1 MISKE
6 AFEQKFKT
14 MPWKRRQVLEAVVGG
29 QTDEAIKEKVLRV
42 YDVSTVRNHI
52 SKIYKD
58 FDIEANGFNC
68 RCELV
73 EIVNT
78 YKPELVA
85 DQVLKEY
92 ELSSYRYKADQYKFI
107 DKSLDQSKADQ
118 EIYIERPPIE
128 ARCYQEIVKPGAL
141 IRIKAPKRM
150 GKTLLI
156 QNIIAHGEKQAY
168 GKVYLNINQL
178 PFTNLDIFLK
188 SFCLQVGNK
197 LKLPNQLQTYWDDS
211 LFTSVDNCTAYF
223 EEYLLAS
230 LESPLVLCLDDLDR
244 VFHHQEIAEGFLPL
258 LRSWH
263 ESGKF
268 DDSWKKLRLV
278 VAHATE
284 FYINLDIN
292 KSPFNVGLPIELLEF
307 DAEQVKRFAES
318 YGLMLSVDSVT
329 KLMAMVGG
337 HPDLLSQAFDYL
349 KNNQAAEKTL
359 DTLLANAPTE
369 AGIYGSHLYL
379 LLTSIQEHPQLLDAV
394 KLLLS
399 TTNPVRLDATITR
412 KLESMGLVERHG
424 NDCSLISNLYRQYF
438 SDRILGK
445 REQGVGSREEAC

>member
-68 RCELV
+68 RWEIV

-92 ELSSYRYKADQYKFI
+92 ELSSYRSKADQYKFI
-107 DKSLDQSKADQ
+107 DQSLDQSKADQ

-128 ARCYQEIVKPGAL
+128 NRCYQEIVKPGAL

-188 SFCLQVGNK
+188 SFCLQVGKK

-211 LFTSVDNCTAYF
+211 FFTSVDNCTAYF

-230 LESPLVLCLDDLDR
+230 LESPLLLCLDDLDP
-244 VFHHQEIAEGFLPL
+244 VFHHQDIAEEFLPL
-258 LRSWH
+258 LRNWH
-263 ESGKF
+263 ETGKF
-268 DDSWKKLRLV
+268 EDSWKKLRLV
-278 VAHATE
+278 VGHATE
-284 FYINLDIN
+284 VYIDLDLN
-292 KSPFNVGLPIELLEF
+292 KSPFNVGKPIELLQF
-307 DAEQVKRFAES
+307 DAQQVKRFS
-318 YGLMLSVDSVT
+318 QGYGLNLSVDSVT

-337 HPDLLSQAFDYL
+337 HPYLLSQAFDHL
-349 KNNQAAEKTL
+349 KNHQAVEKKL

-369 AGIYGSHLYL
+369 AGIYRSYLYS
-379 LLTSIQEHPQLLDAV
+379 LLTSIQKHSELLDTV
-394 KLLLS
+394 KLLVS
-399 TTNPVRLDATITR
+399 TTKPVRLDANITR

-424 NDCSLISNLYRQYF
+424 NDCSLRCNLYRQYF
-438 SDRILGK
+438 SDRI
-445 REQGVGSREEAC
+445 

>member
-6 AFEQKFKT
+6 AFEKKYQN

-29 QTDEAIKEKVLRV
+29 KTDKEIRDKVLRV
-42 YDVSTVRNHI
+42 YDNSTVRKHI
-52 SKIYKD
+52 SNLYKD
-58 FDIEANGFNC
+58 FDIKADGFAS
-68 RCELV
+68 RWELV

-85 DQVLKEY
+85 DQVLKKY
-92 ELSSYRYKADQYKFI
+92 QLPSSPAR
-107 DKSLDQSKADQ
+107 ADQ

-128 ARCYQEIVKPGAL
+128 DRCYQEILKPGAL
-141 IRIKAPKRM
+141 IRIKAPKMM

-156 QNIIAHGEKQAY
+156 HKIIAHGEKQGY
-168 GKVYLNINQL
+168 GKVYLNMNQL
-178 PFTNLDIFLK
+178 PFANLDTFLK

-211 LFTSVDNCTAYF
+211 FFSSVDNCTTYF

-230 LESPLVLCLDDLDR
+230 LESSLLLCLDDLDR
-244 VFHHQEIAEGFLPL
+244 VFQHQDIAEGFLPL

-268 DDSWKKLRLV
+268 EDSWKKLRLV

-284 FYINLDIN
+284 FYISLDIN
-292 KSPFNVGLPIELLEF
+292 KSPFNVGVPIELLEF
-307 DAEQVKRFAES
+307 SDQQVKRFAQS
-318 YGLMLSVDSVT
+318 YGLTLSVDSVT
-329 KLMAMVGG
+329 KLMGMVGG

-349 KNNQAAEKTL
+349 KNHQPAEKTI
-359 DTLLANAPTE
+359 DNLLALAPTE
-369 AGIYGSHLYL
+369 AGIYRSHLYL
-379 LLTSIQEHPQLLDAV
+379 LLTSIQEHPELLDAV

-412 KLESMGLVERHG
+412 KLESIGLVERHG
-424 NDCSLISNLYRQYF
+424 NDCSFRCNLYRLYF

-445 REQGVGSREEAC
+445 REQGVGSGE

>member
-6 AFEQKFKT
+6 AFEEKYKN
-14 MPWKRRQVLEAVVGG
+14 MPSKRRKVLEAMVGG
-29 QTDEAIKEKVLRV
+29 QTDEAIKDEVLNV
-42 YDVSTVRNHI
+42 YDKSSVRKHI
-52 SKIYKD
+52 EQIYKD
-58 FDIEANGFNC
+58 FGIKANRSNC
-68 RCELV
+68 RWELV
-73 EIVNT
+73 EIVYT
-78 YKPELVA
+78 HKPELVA
-85 DQVLKEY
+85 DKVLKKY
-92 ELSSYRYKADQYKFI
+92 ELPSSPARANQK
-107 DKSLDQSKADQ
+107 
-118 EIYIERPPIE
+118 IYIDRPPIE

-156 QNIIAHGEKQAY
+156 HKIIAHGEKQNY
-168 GKVYLNINQL
+168 EKIYLNMNQL
-178 PFTNLDIFLK
+178 PFTNLDIFLN
-188 SFCLQVGNK
+188 SFCLQVGKK

-211 LFTSVDNCTAYF
+211 LFTSVDNCTTYF
-223 EEYLLAS
+223 EEYLLDS

-244 VFHHQEIAEGFLPL
+244 VFKHQEIAEGFLPL

-268 DDSWKKLRLV
+268 EDSWKKLRLV

-284 FYINLDIN
+284 IYIDLDIN

-307 DAEQVKRFAES
+307 SDQQVNEFAQG
-318 YGLMLSVDSVT
+318 YGLTLSVDSVT

-337 HPDLLSQAFDYL
+337 HPDLLSQGFDYL
-349 KNNQAAEKTL
+349 KNNQPAEKTL
-359 DTLLANAPTE
+359 DTLLALAPTE

-394 KLLLS
+394 KQLVS
-399 TTNPVRLDATITR
+399 TPKPVRLDATITR
-412 KLESMGLVERHG
+412 KLESIGLVQRHG

-438 SDRILGK
+438 SDRILGN
-445 REQGVGSREEAC
+445 RE

>member
-1 MISKE
+1 MMSKE
-6 AFEQKFKT
+6 AFEDKYRN
-14 MPWKRRQVLEAVVGG
+14 MPPKRRQVLEAFLSGK
-29 QTDEAIKEKVLRV
+29 TDREIKDKVLGV
-42 YDVSTVRNHI
+42 DNKNTVRRHI
-52 SKIYKD
+52 SNIYQD
-58 FDIEANGFNC
+58 LGIEANGC
-68 RCELV
+68 KRRDELV

-85 DQVLKEY
+85 DKVLKKY
-92 ELSSYRYKADQYKFI
+92 ELPSSPTRDN
-107 DKSLDQSKADQ
+107 Q

-128 ARCYQEIVKPGAL
+128 ARCYQEIVKLGAL

-156 QNIIAHGEKQAY
+156 QKIIAHGEKQGY
-168 GKVYLNINQL
+168 EKIYLNMDGL
-178 PFTNLDIFLK
+178 DLTNLDIFLK
-188 SFCLQVGNK
+188 SFCGKVEKK
-197 LKLPNQLQTYWDDS
+197 LELRNQLQTYWNNS

-223 EEYLLAS
+223 EEYLLDS
-230 LESPLVLCLDDLDR
+230 LESPLLLCLDDLDR

-307 DAEQVKRFAES
+307 DSDQVKRFAQG
-318 YGLMLSVDSVT
+318 YGLNLSVDSVT

-349 KNNQAAEKTL
+349 KNHQVAEKTL

-369 AGIYGSHLYL
+369 AGIYRTHLYS
-379 LLTSIQEHPQLLDAV
+379 LLTNIQEHPQLLDAV
-394 KLLLS
+394 KQLVS
-399 TTNPVRLDATITR
+399 TPKPVRLDATITR
-412 KLESMGLVERHG
+412 KLESIGLVEHHG
-424 NDCSLISNLYRQYF
+424 NDCSLRCNLYRQYF
-438 SDRILGK
+438 SDRILGN
-445 REQGVGSREEAC
+445 RE

>member
-6 AFEQKFKT
+6 AFEEKYKN
-14 MPWKRRQVLEAVVGG
+14 MPPKRRQVLEAVVGG
-29 QTDEAIKEKVLRV
+29 KTDIEIKDKVLGV
-42 YDVSTVRNHI
+42 DHKNTVRKHI
-52 SKIYKD
+52 SNIYQD
-58 FDIEANGFNC
+58 FDIEANGYNC
-68 RCELV
+68 RDELV
-73 EIVNT
+73 EIVYT

-85 DQVLKEY
+85 DKVLKKY
-92 ELSSYRYKADQYKFI
+92 ELPSSPTRANH
-107 DKSLDQSKADQ
+107 

-128 ARCYQEIVKPGAL
+128 ARCYQEIVKSGAL
-141 IRIKAPKRM
+141 IRIKAPKLM

-156 QNIIAHGEKQAY
+156 QKIIAHGQKQGY
-168 GKVYLNINQL
+168 GQVYLNMNQL
-178 PFTNLDIFLK
+178 PFTELDRFLK
-188 SFCLQVGNK
+188 SFCLQVGKK
-197 LKLPNQLQTYWDDS
+197 LKLPNQLETYWDDS
-211 LFTSVDNCTAYF
+211 LFTSIDNCTAYF
-223 EEYLLAS
+223 EEYLLDS

-244 VFHHQEIAEGFLPL
+244 VFHDQDIAEGFLPL

-284 FYINLDIN
+284 IYIDLDIN

-307 DAEQVKRFAES
+307 SDQQVNEFAQS
-318 YGLMLSVDSVT
+318 YGLTLSVDSVT

-337 HPDLLSQAFDYL
+337 HPDLLSQGFDYL
-349 KNNQAAEKTL
+349 KNNQPAEKTL
-359 DTLLANAPTE
+359 DTLLALAPTE

-399 TTNPVRLDATITR
+399 TTKPVRLDATITR
-412 KLESMGLVERHG
+412 KLESIGLVERHG
-424 NDCSLISNLYRQYF
+424 NDCSLRCNLYREYF
-438 SDRILGK
+438 SDRILG
-445 REQGVGSREEAC
+445 SRE

>member
-1 MISKE
+1 MISKK
-6 AFEQKFKT
+6 AFEEKYKN
-14 MPWKRRQVLEAVVGG
+14 MPSKRRKVLEAMVGG
-29 QTDEAIKEKVLRV
+29 QTDEAIKDEVLNV
-42 YDVSTVRNHI
+42 YDKSSVRKHI
-52 SKIYKD
+52 QQIYKD
-58 FDIEANGFNC
+58 FGIEAN
-68 RCELV
+68 RCKSRDELV
-73 EIVNT
+73 EIVYT
-78 YKPELVA
+78 HKPELVA
-85 DQVLKEY
+85 DKVLKKY
-92 ELSSYRYKADQYKFI
+92 ELPSSPTRANQD
-107 DKSLDQSKADQ
+107 
-118 EIYIERPPIE
+118 IYIDRPPIE

-141 IRIKAPKRM
+141 IRIKAPKMM

-156 QNIIAHGEKQAY
+156 QKIIAHGAKQGY
-168 GKVYLNINQL
+168 GRVYLNMNQL

-188 SFCLQVGNK
+188 SFGLHVGNK
-197 LKLPNQLQTYWDDS
+197 IKLPNQLQTYWDDS

-223 EEYLLAS
+223 EEYLLDS
-230 LESPLVLCLDDLDR
+230 LESPLLLCLDDLDR

-284 FYINLDIN
+284 IYIDLDIN

-318 YGLMLSVDSVT
+318 YGLMLSVESVT

-337 HPDLLSQAFDYL
+337 HPDLLSQGFDYL
-349 KNNQAAEKTL
+349 KNHQAAETTL

-379 LLTSIQEHPQLLDAV
+379 LLTSIQEHSQLLDAV
-394 KLLLS
+394 QLLLS
-399 TTNPVRLDATITR
+399 TTNPVRLDANITR
-412 KLESMGLVERHG
+412 KLERIGLVQRHG
-424 NDCSLISNLYRQYF
+424 NDCSLRCNLYRQYF
-438 SDRILGK
+438 SDRILGN
-445 REQGVGSREEAC
+445 REG

>member
-6 AFEQKFKT
+6 AFEQKLKT

-29 QTDEAIKEKVLRV
+29 KTDEAIKEKVLRV

-58 FDIEANGFNC
+58 FDIEAKGFKC

-92 ELSSYRYKADQYKFI
+92 ELSSYRSKADKYKFI
-107 DKSLDQSKADQ
+107 DQSLDQSKADQ

-141 IRIKAPKRM
+141 IRIKAPQRM

-156 QNIIAHGEKQAY
+156 QNIIAHGEKQGY
-168 GKVYLNINQL
+168 GKVYLNMNQL
-178 PFTNLDIFLK
+178 PFTNLDTFLK
-188 SFCLQVGNK
+188 SFCWQICQK
-197 LKLPNQLQTYWDDS
+197 LKFPNQFETYWDDS
-211 LFTSVDNCTAYF
+211 FLTSLDNCTTYF
-223 EEYLLAS
+223 EEYLLES
-230 LESPLVLCLDDLDR
+230 LETPLVLCLDDLDR
-244 VFHHQEIAEGFLPL
+244 VFQHQDIAEGFVPL

-263 ESGKF
+263 ETGKF

-278 VAHATE
+278 VGHATE
-284 FYINLDIN
+284 FSISLDIN

-307 DAEQVKRFAES
+307 SDQQVKSFTDS
-318 YGLMLSVDSVT
+318 YGLTLSVDSVT

-337 HPDLLSQAFDYL
+337 HPYLLSQAFDYL
-349 KNNQAAEKTL
+349 KNHQPAEKTL
-359 DTLLANAPTE
+359 DTILANAPTE

-379 LLTSIQEHPQLLDAV
+379 LLTSIQKHPKLLEAI

-412 KLESMGLVERHG
+412 KLESMGLVQRHG

-438 SDRILGK
+438 SDRILGN
-445 REQGVGSREEAC
+445 RE

>member
-1 MISKE
+1 MISKK
-6 AFEQKFKT
+6 AFEEKYQN
-14 MPWKRRQVLEAVVGG
+14 MPWKRRQVLEALVGG
-29 QTDEAIKEKVLRV
+29 KTDKEIRDKVLRV
-42 YDVSTVRNHI
+42 YDISTVRKHI

-58 FDIEANGFNC
+58 CDIEANGFNC
-68 RCELV
+68 RCDLV

-85 DQVLKEY
+85 EQVLKECG
-92 ELSSYRYKADQYKFI
+92 LSSPRPRADH
-107 DKSLDQSKADQ
+107 

-156 QNIIAHGEKQAY
+156 HKIIAHGEKQNY
-168 GKVYLNINQL
+168 EKIYLNMNQL
-178 PFTNLDIFLK
+178 PFTELDIFLK
-188 SFCLQVGNK
+188 SFCLQVGKK
-197 LKLPNQLQTYWDDS
+197 LKLTNQLQTYWDDS
-211 LFTSVDNCTAYF
+211 LFTSVDNCTTYF

-263 ESGKF
+263 ESSKF

-307 DAEQVKRFAES
+307 DAQQVKRFAES
-318 YGLMLSVDSVT
+318 YGLTLSVDSVT

-349 KNNQAAEKTL
+349 KNHQPAEKTL
-359 DTLLANAPTE
+359 DTLLALAPTE
-369 AGIYGSHLYL
+369 AGIYRSHLL
-379 LLTSIQEHPQLLDAV
+379 SLLTSIEEHPQLLDAV
-394 KLLLS
+394 KLLVS
-399 TTNPVRLDATITR
+399 TTKPVRLDCKITR
-412 KLESMGLVERHG
+412 KLESIGIVQRHG
-424 NDCSLISNLYRQYF
+424 NDCSLRFNLYRQYF
-438 SDRILGK
+438 SDRILGS
-445 REQGVGSREEAC
+445 RESGLGNRKSEVGSRMQQ